1 MDLRFFKVYILTFVN
16 RQCPDRMIS
25 FHKSVFW
32 QSDSSN
38 YIYHHY
44 WQGIVVMNVK
54 FKPWQTLPFP
64 NPTTFENLC
73 IFSHSKPYQTLSLC
87 HPPTLCN
94 LASLPRS
101 KPYQTL
107 PFCELLCPAL
117 NLQNWIPQMLAI
129 PFPNIALSGELA
141 LMFPILFGKFGMGCL
156 SQIAVTCPPLY
167 LNKT

>member
-1 MDLRFFKVYILTFVN
+1 
-16 RQCPDRMIS
+16 
-25 FHKSVFW
+25 VFW

-38 YIYHHY
+38 YIYPQY

-54 FKPWQTLPFP
+54 
-64 NPTTFENLC
+64 
-73 IFSHSKPYQTLSLC
+73 SKPC
-87 HPPTLCN
+87 
-94 LASLPRS
+94 
-101 KPYQTL
+101 QTL

-129 PFPNIALSGELA
+129 PFPNNALSGELA